1 MNMYVMIMNENAWT
15 CMRMYEND
23 SCSREGWVIL
33 GWVALYDIHDNEWEC
48 TRMTENDWERLTYK
62 ENGWGGGHSM
72 RICTLYDMHETEWE
86 FLRLSHNEWT
96 CMWWYGMTMHGNV
109 WYWLIFKVTW
119 PVGSV
124 AATNGSSTS
133 HSDTKMPTPGQHAPT
148 RFVMKRHDHAWE
160 CMILTHIQGVS
171 GSFTAESHSPT
182 CMMNVSE
189 WLVLRGCA
197 GHSKQIYMWRVA

>member
-1 MNMYVMIMNENAWT
+1 MRAHANDWEWLRMSHIHGGCGPFHADLQSTT
-15 CMRMYEND
+15 CMRMNWH
-23 SCSREGWVIL
+23 CI
-33 GWVALYDIHDNEWEC
+33 
-48 TRMTENDWERLTYK
+48 
-62 ENGWGGGHSM
+62 
-72 RICTLYDMHETEWE
+72 
-86 FLRLSHNEWT
+86 RLSHNEWT
-96 CMWWYGMTMHGNV
+96 CMWWYGMTMHENV

-133 HSDTKMPTPGQHAPT
+133 HSDTKMPTPGEHAPT
-148 RFVMKRHDHAWE
+148 MFVMKRHDHASE
-160 CMILTHIQGVS
+160 CVILTHRQAVS

-189 WLVLRGCA
+189 WLVLIGCA